1 MNICYPKKL
10 FCYPT
15 HHSNIIKLSFF
26 FVKGTKTGNLK
37 KHLQRR
43 HIHIYEVLVAEES
56 KASKSFTKEDIHIYK
71 VVISLCLLGCP
82 IITQETLDQFASKF

>member
-26 FVKGTKTGNLK
+26 FVKGTRTGNLK

-43 HIHIYEVLVAEES
+43 HIHINIKLLITEES
-56 KASKSFTKEDIHIYK
+56 KASKSFTKKYIYIYK
-71 VVISLCLLGCP
+71 VVISVCL
-82 IITQETLDQFASKF
+82 FAWMSDHNSGTS